1 MNPEILPDL
10 AARYDVSAEHVTEF
24 RRKGHILLRSI
35 VSSEEAG
42 LTGVS
47 SSQPESSSERNGLP
61 WRIVTHMAKHS

>member
-35 VSSEEAG
+35 VSSEEAAAYFSVILAAREQFG
-42 LTGVS
+42 A
-47 SSQPESSSERNGLP
+47 E
-61 WRIVTHMAKHS
+61 